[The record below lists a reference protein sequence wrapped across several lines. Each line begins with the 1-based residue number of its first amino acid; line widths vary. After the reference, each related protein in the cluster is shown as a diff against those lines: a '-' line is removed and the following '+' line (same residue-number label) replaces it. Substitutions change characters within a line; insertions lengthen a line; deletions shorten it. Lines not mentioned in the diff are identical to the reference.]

1 MFQPTLLEGCSML
14 NPSPR
19 LLPKVSDNDGINE
32 VYGVARAK
40 GIPAVYIIQWADDLT
55 AVKYDMGPLCGPKLS
70 DSACMTINAFF
81 QQIVY
86 IYGLMEFPPG
96 AETMHVC
103 AYPKNGDISN
113 IRPEDSYGIANSLY
127 DIVMDEKNWGWK

>member
-1 MFQPTLLEGCSML
+1 MFQPILLEGCSML

-32 VYGVARAK
+32 VYGVARAREM
-40 GIPAVYIIQWADDLT
+40 PVVYVFQYEDGST
-55 AVKYDMGPLCGPKLS
+55 TVKYDMEHLYGYKLS
-70 DSACMTINAFF
+70 NAACMTINAFF

-96 AETMHVC
+96 AETIHVC
-103 AYPKNGDISN
+103 AYPKYGDISN
-113 IRPEDSYGIANSLY
+113 IRPEDSNGIAKPIY
-127 DIVMDEKNWGWK
+127 DIVMDAKNWR